1 MKNWR
6 GAGEPGVRADRLRVR
21 PWTDPRLL
29 LGVLLV
35 LGATVLGARLVAM
48 NDDTTSYW
56 RVADDVRAGETLS
69 ADHLISTPV
78 RLDGPTADRYLRVD
92 DDLPAAVAD
101 LRWDRDVSAG
111 SLLDPGALVRRD
123 TEAVRQLPITVTEG
137 AAPADLR
144 RGDQVEVWIG
154 PGPNDEVL
162 KPSTR
167 VLGPVRVLRSG
178 ADADGSSLGGSLAR
192 TLLVEVP
199 IASLT
204 GEVVT
209 TVASGR
215 VTIVRVS

>member
-6 GAGEPGVRADRLRVR
+6 GAGESGARADRLRVR

-48 NDDTTSYW
+48 NDDTTEYW
-56 RVADDVRAGETLS
+56 SVATDVRGGEELS
-69 ADHLISTPV
+69 TDHLISTPV
-78 RLDGPTADRYLRVD
+78 RLDDATAGRYLRAD

-101 LRWDRDVSAG
+101 LQWNRDVPAG
-111 SLLDPGALVRRD
+111 SLVDAGALTRRD
-123 TEAVRQLPITVTEG
+123 SEAVRQLPITVTDG
-137 AAPADLR
+137 AAPADLH
-144 RGDQVEVWIG
+144 RGDQVEIWIG
-154 PGPNDEVL
+154 PGPNDDVQR
-162 KPSTR
+162 PSVR

-178 ADADGSSLGGSLAR
+178 ADTGGSVGGSLAR

-199 IASLT
+199 VSSLT

>member
-6 GAGEPGVRADRLRVR
+6 GAGESGVRADRLRVR

-29 LGVLLV
+29 LGALLV

-48 NDDTTSYW
+48 NDNTTTYW
-56 RVADDVRAGETLS
+56 SVAHDVRAGETLS
-69 ADHLISTPV
+69 SDHLVSSPV
-78 RLDGPTADRYLRVD
+78 RLDGAAADRYLRVE
-92 DDLPAAVAD
+92 DDLPAALAD
-101 LRWDRDVSAG
+101 LQWDRDVSAG
-111 SLLDPGALVRRD
+111 SLLDTSALARRD
-123 TEAVRQLPITVTEG
+123 SDAVRQLPITVIEG
-137 AAPADLR
+137 AAPDDLR
-144 RGDQVEVWIG
+144 RGDQVEIWIG
-154 PGPNDEVL
+154 PGPNDEVQR
-162 KPSTR
+162 PSVR

-178 ADADGSSLGGSLAR
+178 ADAEGSVGGSLAR

-199 IASLT
+199 VTSLT